1 MFDTNIHV
9 LGSLTDIVIDDPPAG
24 KFKAGSLSQSGR
36 YNHTNDQNMATDQT
50 QSLIYQIKT
59 LEAQLVKRT
68 SEVLKN
74 TEMLKEYKHYKQE
87 AKKQSL

>member
-1 MFDTNIHV
+1 
-9 LGSLTDIVIDDPPAG
+9 
-24 KFKAGSLSQSGR
+24 
-36 YNHTNDQNMATDQT
+36 MATDQT